1 MKHLRSSFS
10 NAVKFGEV
18 IGKMKQKWAS
28 LFMISE
34 TLVTWKSKW
43 SKWRER
49 KYSIE
54 RVFRSTYK
62 VKTQLSLVERPSK

>member
-1 MKHLRSSFS
+1 MYSSMKHLRTSFS

-43 SKWRER
+43 RER

-54 RVFRSTYK
+54 RVFRSTYEG
-62 VKTQLSLVERPSK
+62 QS